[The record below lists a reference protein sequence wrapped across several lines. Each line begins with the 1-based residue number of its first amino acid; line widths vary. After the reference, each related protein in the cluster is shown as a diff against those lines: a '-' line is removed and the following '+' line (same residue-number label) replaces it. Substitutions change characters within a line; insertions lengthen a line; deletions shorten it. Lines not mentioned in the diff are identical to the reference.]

1 MPLIS
6 SHPIISLYFLWRFRT
21 PSFSFSVVISFSM
34 LSCFLSRS
42 VYLFRFKP
50 RTKAMTAKIKKRKKS
65 ILLENTLLPFW
76 VEMLFC
82 FIVSLNIIPQLFLL
96 FPFNQLSILRVKI
109 VPHGFS
115 FICIEIFAVIF
126 ITLRLLYKNSVSSSS
141 SKSIGSPS
149 RIAYWYC
156 PVLLSK

>member
-1 MPLIS
+1 MEFPYTRLFFLRGNLFFYVVLL
-6 SHPIISLYFLWRFRT
+6 SLPVRV
-21 PSFSFSVVISFSM
+21 SFQVQ
-34 LSCFLSRS
+34 
-42 VYLFRFKP
+42 
-50 RTKAMTAKIKKRKKS
+50 TEAHIKKRKKS